1 MYRYEV
7 YFEGRTYVYSKK
19 KLTEQEV
26 FDEAADII
34 SSDARSR
41 LDNDCNIVN
50 MEILDEETKRG
61 DW

>member
-41 LDNDCNIVN
+41 LDNDCNIVLCC
-50 MEILDEETKRG
+50 I
-61 DW
+61 